1 MRKILAI
8 IILCISCSVSA
19 QGYKPFE
26 LIGKITS
33 KQGFAI
39 PNTYVQ
45 IWENGD
51 VIAQTKTDNFG
62 NYVLPLPKIGE
73 FTIMAGNKNKY
84 FHPLSKKNYN
94 FHMSTQFEENF
105 KLTID
110 KQVLQ
115 EECARLRESYRHMM
129 RNPKNLSYRRTFLS
143 RFPTSGLEME
153 LFFSTAVKE
162 VNLKK
167 EAKRYIGTVF
177 QQGFAGRTTYV
188 ILFTKFSKR
197 TDMRVAGKQTQKY
210 YDGAVEVIN
219 ENKEIFYKELANMK
233 PKQVKQFFL
242 WMFSGGSYGKKKM
255 DGSFDYLEGKY
266 PVVHELMVQA
276 FDNYL
281 NG

>member
-1 MRKILAI
+1 MRKVLAL
-8 IILCISCSVSA
+8 IILCISISSFA

-26 LIGKITS
+26 LIGKVS
-33 KQGFAI
+33 SAQGFAI

-84 FHPLSKKNYN
+84 FHPFKMEKYH

-105 KLTID
+105 TLKLD

-115 EECARLRESYRHMM
+115 EECARLRESYRHMVH
-129 RNPKNLSYRRTFLS
+129 NPKNLSYRRTFLS
-143 RFPTSGLEME
+143 RFPNSGLELE
-153 LFFSTAVKE
+153 LFFSSSVKE
-162 VNLKK
+162 LNLKK
-167 EAKRYIGTVF
+167 EAKRYINTVF

-188 ILFTKFSKR
+188 ILFTKFAKR
-197 TDMRVAGKQTQKY
+197 TDMRVAEKQTQKY
-210 YDGAVEVIN
+210 YDGAVQVILK
-219 ENKEIFYKELANMK
+219 NKEVFYKELDNMK

-242 WMFSGGSYGKKKM
+242 WMFSGGSFGKNKM
-255 DGSFDYLEGKY
+255 DSSFDYLDAKY
-266 PVVHELMVQA
+266 PAVYEIMTQA
-276 FDNYL
+276 FDLYL